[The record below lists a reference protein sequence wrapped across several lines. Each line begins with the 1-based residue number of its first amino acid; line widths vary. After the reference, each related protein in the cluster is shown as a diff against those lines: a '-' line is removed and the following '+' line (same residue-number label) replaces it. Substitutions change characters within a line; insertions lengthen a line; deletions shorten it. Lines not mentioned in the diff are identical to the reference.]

1 MNEGSQAEEV
11 RRVLERAQFYLD
23 CGLTED
29 AVRHLE
35 DALAQAPG
43 DASVQAA
50 LAALRPQPAKPGRM
64 FDIKPKRPPVAGD
77 DDLIA
82 AFAAAYRDRDWAG
95 AADAARALTQVRPD
109 DARAWNSLAAAER
122 HRGNFEAAL
131 DAHDRAVALTPAAS
145 GPALA
150 RAKTLWEA
158 GRLIEADAAYGAQ
171 LPKLDEGGAQYADA
185 RMSRC
190 MIRMTLDGPA
200 AGIEDYEWRWRS
212 GQIALPDVAQPYW
225 DGTPQPGKRI
235 LLYGEQGFGDA
246 IQFARYVPLI
256 AACCARVV
264 VPCKPE
270 IRRLME
276 TLPGAPEV
284 CGEKISRDSFDLY
297 VPAMSVM
304 RLLGADLDALPRD
317 VPYLHAADDDI
328 RRLRPRIGG
337 GGGLRVGIAWT
348 GSPTNG
354 GDWKRAIDPALF
366 GGLTRVPGV
375 TLYNLQ
381 KVRDDTPETFRS
393 PPGGTV
399 DLAPLL
405 GDFADTAAAIACLD
419 LVISADT
426 SVAHLAGALAKPVW
440 VMLPKV
446 PDWRWMLGR
455 DDSPWYPTMRLY
467 RQNTFGDW
475 PGVMARVAADLAGF
489 DPEARKKARGL
500 TRLLPWRR

>member
-1 MNEGSQAEEV
+1 MTDGGKTDAV
-11 RRVLERAQFYLD
+11 RRLLERAQFYLN

-29 AVRHLE
+29 AVRFLE
-35 DALAQAPG
+35 EARALAPDDARIQDALA
-43 DASVQAA
+43 
-50 LAALRPQPAKPGRM
+50 R
-64 FDIKPKRPPVAGD
+64 FRPPEPAGD
-77 DDLIA
+77 DLAA
-82 AFAAAYRDRDWAG
+82 AFAAAYAARDWAG
-95 AADAARALTQVRPD
+95 ARNAARGLTQTRPN

-122 HRGNFEAAL
+122 RLGDFDAAL
-131 DAHDRAVALTPAAS
+131 DAHDHAVRVNAAAP

-158 GRLIEADAAYGAQ
+158 GRLDEAEAAYQAQ
-171 LPKLDEGGAQYADA
+171 LAGLDEAGPQYADA
-185 RMSRC
+185 RMSLG
-190 MIRMTLDGPA
+190 MIRMTTGGPA
-200 AGIEDYEWRWRS
+200 AGIDDYEWRWRA
-212 GQIALPDVAQPYW
+212 GEIALPKVAQPYW

-235 LLYGEQGFGDA
+235 LFYGEQGFGDA

-256 AACCARVV
+256 AARCGRVV

-270 IRRLME
+270 IERLMG
-276 TLPGAPEV
+276 TLSGSPEV
-284 CGEKISRDSFDLY
+284 CGEKVARNAFDLF
-297 VPAMSVM
+297 VPAMSAM
-304 RLLGADLDALPRD
+304 RLLGAGTDALPRD

-328 RRLRPRIGG
+328 RRLRPRIGS

-399 DLAPLL
+399 DLTPLL

-467 RQNTFGDW
+467 RQNAFGDW
-475 PGVMARVAADLAGF
+475 PGVMARVAADLAAFKPPG
-489 DPEARKKARGL
+489 RKQGSGL

>member
-1 MNEGSQAEEV
+1 MNDDSQAEEV
-11 RRVLERAQFYLD
+11 RRVLERAQFYLE
-23 CGLTED
+23 CGLTAD

-35 DALAQAPG
+35 DALALAPG
-43 DASVQAA
+43 DASVRAA
-50 LAALRPQPAKPGRM
+50 LARIRPQPAKPGRV
-64 FDIKPKRPPVAGD
+64 FDIKSPPPPGAAA
-77 DDLIA
+77 DDLSA
-82 AFAAAYRDRDWAG
+82 AYAAAYRARNWAG
-95 AADAARALTQVRPD
+95 AADAARTLTQARPD
-109 DARAWNSLAAAER
+109 DARAWNSLAVVAR
-122 HRGNFEAAL
+122 RLGNFEMAL
-131 DAHDRAVALTPAAS
+131 DAHDRAVALSSAAP
-145 GPALA
+145 GAALA

-158 GRLIEADAAYGAQ
+158 GRLAEADAAYGAQ
-171 LPKLDEGGAQYADA
+171 LSKLDEGGAQYADT
-185 RMSRC
+185 RMSQG

-212 GQIALPDVAQPYW
+212 GQIALPEVGQPYW
-225 DGTPQPGKRI
+225 DGTPQPDKRI

-256 AACCARVV
+256 AARCARVV
-264 VPCKPE
+264 MPCKPE

-297 VPAMSVM
+297 VPAMSAM

-317 VPYLHAADDDI
+317 VPYLRAAEDDI
-328 RRLRPRIGG
+328 ARLRPRIEGG
-337 GGGLRVGIAWT
+337 GRLRVGIAWT

-366 GGLTRVPGV
+366 EVLARVPGV
-375 TLYNLQ
+375 TLYSLQ
-381 KVRDDTPETFRS
+381 KARDDTPEPFRRL
-393 PPGGTV
+393 PEGTV
-399 DLAPLL
+399 DLASMLN
-405 GDFADTAAAIACLD
+405 DFADTAAAIACLD
-419 LVISADT
+419 LVVSADT

-467 RQNTFGDW
+467 RQDAFGDW
-475 PGVMARVAADLAGF
+475 PGVMARVASNLAGF
-489 DPEARKKARGL
+489 EPKARKKTRGL